1 MRGSAGSALRDAPSA
16 GSTLAPDSVRA
27 DGEARG
33 FRPGSRRRARIAAGV
48 AIAAAAVVANVLIYT
63 SLSDTTE
70 VVQFVDNV
78 RAGELIAG
86 DDVRLVAVD
95 GDVDG
100 ADLVPADRLGSI
112 VNQYARTFIPSGSLA
127 STYLV
132 QPEPLVA
139 AGSAVVAVSPVD
151 DLVPT
156 GITERSR
163 VRLVFGDGAAVDGR
177 VVSIDRDEAGGAR
190 SLSVEVAEAD
200 APAVAA
206 GEDIVVV
213 LLDPQADPAIEGAAG

>member
-1 MRGSAGSALRDAPSA
+1 MTNDSAH
-16 GSTLAPDSVRA
+16 V

-48 AIAAAAVVANVLIYT
+48 AIAAAAVLANVLIYT

-78 RAGELIAG
+78 RAGERIGSA
-86 DDVRLVAVD
+86 DVRLVEVD
-95 GDVDG
+95 GDVAG
-100 ADLVPADRLGSI
+100 ADLVTADQLGSI

-127 STYLV
+127 SVYVV
-132 QPEPLVA
+132 QPDPLVT
-139 AGSAVVAVSPVD
+139 AGTAVVAVAPAD
-151 DLVPT
+151 GLVPT

-163 VRLVFGDGAAVDGR
+163 VRLVLPDGGGIEGR
-177 VVSIDRDEAGGAR
+177 VVSIARNDVGGAD

-200 APAVAA
+200 AAIVAGGDDFLVA
-206 GEDIVVV
+206 
-213 LLDPQADPAIEGAAG
+213 LLDPQVDPATEANGS

>member
-1 MRGSAGSALRDAPSA
+1 MTNDSAH
-16 GSTLAPDSVRA
+16 V

-48 AIAAAAVVANVLIYT
+48 AIAAAAVLANVLIYT

-78 RAGELIAG
+78 RAGERIGSA
-86 DDVRLVAVD
+86 DVRLVEVD
-95 GDVDG
+95 GDVAG
-100 ADLVPADRLGSI
+100 ADLVTADQLGSI

-127 STYLV
+127 SVYVV
-132 QPEPLVA
+132 QPDPLVT
-139 AGSAVVAVSPVD
+139 AGTAVVAVAPAD
-151 DLVPT
+151 GLVPT

-163 VRLVFGDGAAVDGR
+163 VRLVLPDGGGIEGR
-177 VVSIDRDEAGGAR
+177 VVSIARNDAGGAD

-200 APAVAA
+200 AAIVAGGDDFLVA
-206 GEDIVVV
+206 
-213 LLDPQADPAIEGAAG
+213 LLDPQVDPATEANGS

>member
-1 MRGSAGSALRDAPSA
+1 MTIGSDHV
-16 GSTLAPDSVRA
+16 D
-27 DGEARG
+27 DDARG

-48 AIAAAAVVANVLIYT
+48 AVAAIAVLANVLIYT

-78 RAGELIAG
+78 RAGERIG
-86 DDVRLVAVD
+86 NDDVRLLELD
-95 GDVDG
+95 GDVAG
-100 ADLVPADRLGSI
+100 ADLVPADRLGGI
-112 VNQYARTFIPSGSLA
+112 VDQYARTFIPAGSLA
-127 STYLV
+127 SEYVV

-139 AGSAVVAVSPVD
+139 PGTAIVAVAPAD

-163 VRLVFGDGAAVDGR
+163 VRLVLPHGDAVEGR
-177 VVSIDRDEAGGAR
+177 VVSIDRDDAGGAS

-200 APAVAA
+200 AVTVAG
-206 GEDIVVV
+206 GEDFLVA
-213 LLDPQADPAIEGAAG
+213 LLDPQIDPASEEGG

>member
-1 MRGSAGSALRDAPSA
+1 MTNDSAH
-16 GSTLAPDSVRA
+16 V

-48 AIAAAAVVANVLIYT
+48 AIAAAAVLANVLIYT

-78 RAGELIAG
+78 RAGERIGSA
-86 DDVRLVAVD
+86 DVRLVEVD
-95 GDVDG
+95 GDVAG
-100 ADLVPADRLGSI
+100 ADLVTADQLGSI

-127 STYLV
+127 SIYVV
-132 QPEPLVA
+132 QPDPLVT
-139 AGSAVVAVSPVD
+139 AGTAVVAVAPAD
-151 DLVPT
+151 GLVPT

-163 VRLVFGDGAAVDGR
+163 VRLVLPDGGGIEGR
-177 VVSIDRDEAGGAR
+177 VVSIARNDAGGAD

-200 APAVAA
+200 AAVVA
-206 GEDIVVV
+206 GGDDFLVA
-213 LLDPQADPAIEGAAG
+213 LLDPQVDPATEANGS